1 MSTRPNTRPVLTVVT
16 VVVLVYW
23 AELLLRLAQ
32 TYLFHIP
39 EPYARGLLGVVL
51 PWLAESGWA
60 HHGIAFVV
68 LAGCLESH
76 RASRAEVT

>member
-1 MSTRPNTRPVLTVVT
+1 MPTRPVLTVVT

-32 TYLFHIP
+32 TYLFHLP
-39 EPYARGLLGVVL
+39 EAYARGLLGVAL
-51 PWLAESGWA
+51 PWLAETGWA

-68 LAGCLESH
+68 LIGCLEA
-76 RASRAEVT
+76 RRGASRAEVT